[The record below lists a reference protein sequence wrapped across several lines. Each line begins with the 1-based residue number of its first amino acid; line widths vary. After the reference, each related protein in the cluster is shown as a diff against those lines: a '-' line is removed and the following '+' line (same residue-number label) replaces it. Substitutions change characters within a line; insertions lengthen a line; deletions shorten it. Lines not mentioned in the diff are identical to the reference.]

1 MNLFY
6 APLTSISGNTITLKG
21 QESKHASKALR
32 LKTGDE
38 IFITDGSG
46 HLYRC
51 EVESISKSDLTATVL
66 EKKFEERKSP
76 WINLMVGVLRK
87 KDRLEFAIEKA
98 VELGADKLILY
109 KGDHSEKHNVR
120 EDRLLNTA
128 ISAMKQ
134 SLRVYLPE
142 IEYSKSLNEGLK
154 SIEDIGRLVVADETK
169 NHGDDLKS
177 KQDTYTLIVGPEG
190 GFSENE
196 RRLLSEKQAI
206 AYSLGE
212 KRLRTET
219 AAMII
224 TERFKS
230 GLT

>member
-6 APLTSISGNTITLKG
+6 APTTDISGNSITLKG
-21 QESKHASKALR
+21 QESKHAAKALR
-32 LKTGDE
+32 LKIGDE
-38 IFITDGSG
+38 IYITDGCG
-46 HLYRC
+46 HLYSC
-51 EVESISKSDLTATVL
+51 EVANISKSDLTASVL
-66 EKKFEERKSP
+66 NKKFEEKKSP
-76 WINLMVGVLRK
+76 WINLIVGVLRK

-98 VELGADKLILY
+98 VELGVDKLILF

-120 EDRLLNTA
+120 EDRLVNTA

-142 IEYSKSLNEGLK
+142 IIYSKSLNEGLK
-154 SIEDIGRLVVADETK
+154 SIEDIGSLVVADETSDK
-169 NHGDDLKS
+169 ESDLNSEKS
-177 KQDTYTLIVGPEG
+177 TYTLIVGPEG

-196 RRLLSEKQAI
+196 RNLLSEKQAT

-224 TERFKS
+224 TDRFRS
-230 GLT
+230 ELT